1 MSIYVMDSQTHLEID
16 LLNIIRS
23 TIGVNNSIYVM
34 IKCNRFPNIIIEISD
49 RCDQNKKIDIEFNF
63 VQQENK
69 YVKSSRM
76 SGKLIN
82 IKTLNTLVCDIEDLL
97 QYDNENLQR
106 LRQL

>member
-1 MSIYVMDSQTHLEID
+1 MDSQTHLEID

-23 TIGVNNSIYVM
+23 TIGVNDDIYVM
-34 IKCNRFPNIIIEISD
+34 INCNRFPNIIIEISN
-49 RCDQNKKIDIEFNF
+49 RCDQNKKINIEFNF

-82 IKTLNTLVCDIEDLL
+82 IKTLNTLVCYIEDLL
-97 QYDNENLQR
+97 RYDNENLKRLQR
-106 LRQL
+106 LQQ